1 MEARKQG
8 RAKPAARRDSGRELV
23 SLLRRMWVIR
33 AFEEKVSA
41 LYAAREIVGLLH
53 LGIGQEAVAVGVCSE
68 LDTDDSVFGG
78 HRSHGHAIAKGADV
92 NRLMAELA
100 GRATGYCRGKG
111 GSMHVVAAE
120 SGFVTASGVV
130 GGTVPLAL
138 GAAFAARE
146 KGAGRVAVVFFGDGA
161 GQSGPFHESLNIAS
175 LWQLPVIFVC
185 ENNGYAEFTPLSA
198 HTRVERLARH
208 AQTYG
213 IPSATVDGND
223 ILAVR
228 EAMDRAVNNARA
240 GKGPTFVECLTYRLR
255 GHYEGDPGK
264 YRELSQLADWK
275 KKDPIARFTRVLKRR
290 RAASAG
296 KTSRRRKPT
305 RVRSWKKPPSSPFRL
320 PGPSPRRPGPKCA
333 LEVDMPELSYLEA
346 IRSGLLAEMRQ
357 DASVYI
363 FGEDVALGG
372 PFGVT
377 QGIAEELGAH
387 RVVNTPISEG
397 TVMGVAIGAA
407 LSGLR
412 PVVEI
417 MFVDFITLA
426 MDQLVNHA
434 AKLHYMSGG
443 QLKVPLTVRV
453 QCGVQGNMGA
463 HHSQSLESWFLHVPG
478 LKVVMPSNPADAQS
492 LMRAAIRDDN
502 PVLFV
507 EHRGLYFSRAEVPE
521 GGTGL
526 PMGKASVLRAG
537 TDVTVAALSRMVV
550 PALEAADALAGE
562 GISVEVVDLRGLV
575 PLDVE
580 TLVDSVKKTSRL
592 IVVHEAV
599 EQGGAGAEIAAR
611 VQEEALYYLDSP
623 ILRVAA
629 PNAPVPCAPP
639 LESQFVPDKERIV
652 EAVRRALS
660 TGPS

>member
-1 MEARKQG
+1 MKAAKQG
-8 RAKPAARRDSGRELV
+8 RAKPAARRDGKGELV

-53 LGIGQEAVAVGVCSE
+53 LGIGQEAVAVGICSM
-68 LDTDDSVFGG
+68 LDADDSVFGG
-78 HRSHGHAIAKGADV
+78 HRSHGHAIAKGADL

-120 SGFVTASGVV
+120 SGFVTATGVV

-175 LWQLPVIFVC
+175 LWELPVIFVC

-228 EAMDRAVNNARA
+228 EAMGRAVGNARA

-290 RAASAG
+290 RAASPEDFEKRG
-296 KTSRRRKPT
+296 ERRAQAL
-305 RVRSWKKPPSSPFRL
+305 VEEAAEFALSSPW
-320 PGPSPRRPGPKCA
+320 PEPEGDRRPKCVSR
-333 LEVDMPELSYLEA
+333 EVDMAELSYLEA
-346 IRSGLLAEMRQ
+346 IRAGLLAEMRQ
-357 DASVYI
+357 DASVYV
-363 FGEDVALGG
+363 FGEDVSLGG

-377 QGIAEELGAH
+377 QGIAEELGGH

-478 LKVVMPSNPADAQS
+478 L
-492 LMRAAIRDDN
+492 
-502 PVLFV
+502 
-507 EHRGLYFSRAEVPE
+507 E
-521 GGTGL
+521 G
-526 PMGKASVLRAG
+526 R
-537 TDVTVAALSRMVV
+537 
-550 PALEAADALAGE
+550 
-562 GISVEVVDLRGLV
+562 
-575 PLDVE
+575 
-580 TLVDSVKKTSRL
+580 
-592 IVVHEAV
+592 HAV
-599 EQGGAGAEIAAR
+599 EPGRCGKPHERRHPGRQPGAVRGASGPLLLPRGGARGREPACPWAR
-611 VQEEALYYLDSP
+611 HPCFD
-623 ILRVAA
+623 RV
-629 PNAPVPCAPP
+629 P
-639 LESQFVPDKERIV
+639 
-652 EAVRRALS
+652 
-660 TGPS
+660 T